1 MGNADRYD
9 DVGGAK
15 DALEK
20 LREVVELP
28 LLHPERFITLGIDPP
43 KGVLLYGP
51 RKSHF
56 IFTTSVARRMLTV
69 ALHPLL

>member
-1 MGNADRYD
+1 MMTVEDKPDVTYD

-28 LLHPERFITLGIDPP
+28 LLHPCVAPSGRRFDARARSSRAPHSPP
-43 KGVLLYGP
+43 PPAGSVL
-51 RKSHF
+51 
-56 IFTTSVARRMLTV
+56 
-69 ALHPLL
+69 